1 MKIGIIG
8 TTPHAQSIG
17 RQLASAGNEVSY
29 SDPASPQRSQT
40 TAYQQTIASDI
51 LILAMPWDQLDRAIA
66 QMGRPGAGV
75 VVAAVRA
82 DGPVRGSAAQHI
94 ALLLESRSVVEAFL
108 DTPSPGSTV
117 PVCGDDPES
126 KKIVMEMIAAAGWR
140 AEDRGAMVSAHE
152 LESRSQAA

>member
-8 TTPHAQSIG
+8 TTPHAEGIG
-17 RQLASAGNEVSY
+17 RLLTGAGHEVTY

-40 TAYQQTIASDI
+40 TAYQQTITSDI
-51 LILAMPWDQLDRAIA
+51 LILAMPWNQLDRAVA
-66 QMGRPGAGV
+66 QMGHPGDGV

-82 DGPVRGSAAQHI
+82 EGPVRGSAAEHI
-94 ALLLESRSVVEAFL
+94 SLLLESRSVVEAFL

-117 PVCGDDPES
+117 PICGDDPAS
-126 KKIVMEMIAAAGWR
+126 KKIVMEMIEGAGCR
-140 AEDRGAMVSAHE
+140 AEDRGAILSAHD